1 MGHARPVLFPA
12 LDQGWCVG
20 VWDRIMDAIA
30 DDDGLPMKLV
40 ITPGQ
45 TQDIQAAADLLR
57 DIRKDQS
64 ASRPGSIAAPSR
76 RALL

>member
-1 MGHARPVLFPA
+1 
-12 LDQGWCVG
+12 
-20 VWDRIMDAIA
+20 MDAIA
-30 DDDGLPMKLV
+30 DDDDGLPVKLV

-45 TQDIQAAADLLR
+45 THDIQAAAELLR
-57 DIRKDQS
+57 DMRKDQS